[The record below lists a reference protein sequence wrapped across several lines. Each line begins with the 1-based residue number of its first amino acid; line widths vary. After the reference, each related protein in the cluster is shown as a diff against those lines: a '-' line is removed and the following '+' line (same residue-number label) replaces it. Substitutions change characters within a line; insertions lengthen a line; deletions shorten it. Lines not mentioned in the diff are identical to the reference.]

1 MYLEVKYIKVFVDN
15 LDALESLTD
24 SQRGKL
30 FTAILRYGRDRT
42 EPELKGAAK
51 VLFPIFKAQI
61 DREIV
66 GMEETA
72 KIRSRAG
79 RIGGQVSSQA
89 KRVQSESSKTK
100 QMLTNASKTKQM
112 LANASKS
119 KQMLAN
125 ASKTSIENREQ
136 NTEDRE
142 QRIENREPRT
152 ENRESN
158 TEYRGG
164 GTENREDT
172 ASAVRTPS
180 LSEGTVYPPPHMIT
194 KGEYGWVQLTQEQY
208 QMLLTEMGEEQLD
221 WIIRFLDEKVQL
233 NGNKYHWQDWVAVI
247 RKAFRENW
255 GERERSAEQKALR
268 QNTVSSGRERETS
281 YDLEE
286 IERLISGKRGSS

>member
-1 MYLEVKYIKVFVDN
+1 ME
-15 LDALESLTD
+15 ALKDLSGKRRIAGA
-24 SQRGKL
+24 RG
-30 FTAILRYGRDRT
+30 
-42 EPELKGAAK
+42 
-51 VLFPIFKAQI
+51 AQI
-61 DREIV
+61 KYQE
-66 GMEETA
+66 
-72 KIRSRAG
+72 
-79 RIGGQVSSQA
+79 
-89 KRVQSESSKTK
+89 K
-100 QMLTNASKTKQM
+100 QKV
-112 LANASKS
+112 ANASKC
-119 KQMLAN
+119 QQVLAN
-125 ASKTSIENREQ
+125 DSKSWQKVAKGSKGWLENREIENRDREESIENRE
-136 NTEDRE
+136 
-142 QRIENREPRT
+142 IENREI
-152 ENRESN
+152 EN
-158 TEYRGG
+158 RGG

-194 KGEYGWVQLTQEQY
+194 KGEYGWVRLTQEQY